1 MGYDITKL
9 PRKLKKL
16 TFAVLAYAV
25 CFTVF
30 NLAFVNTG
38 PHLFPE
44 DFAIDNEQ
52 RIYLSFGSGVYL
64 VSENSFDPVF
74 TNTSHSPAIAVS
86 DEDTLY
92 ISLDDALTAIDLRT
106 SIPSVGIIQLT
117 TADSGTAKLLFDQ
130 KTDTYGLTDE
140 QSGLLYRYDNNLLDY
155 RIVREATQG
164 NQTVY
169 SMPRSEFALNIVV
182 LSGYALM
189 LILVAVSLMI
199 IYRYEKRHPE
209 LTTKSGA
216 PEKKED
222 RLFRKW
228 KGI

>member
-1 MGYDITKL
+1 MGYDMAKL

-16 TFAVLAYAV
+16 TFAVLSYAV

-44 DFAIDNEQ
+44 DFALDNEE

-64 VSENSFDPVF
+64 VGDNGFDPVF
-74 TNTSHSPAIAVS
+74 ANTSHSPAIVVS

-92 ISLDDALTAIDLRT
+92 ISLDDALTAIDLQT
-106 SIPSVGIIQLT
+106 SLPSEGIIRFT
-117 TADSGTAKLLFDQ
+117 DADSGTAKLLFDQ
-130 KTDTYGLTDE
+130 KAETNTITDV
-140 QSGLLYRYDNNLLDY
+140 QNGLLYRYDETLLDY
-155 RIVREATQG
+155 RIVRETTQG

-169 SMPRSEFALNIVV
+169 TMPRSEFALNLVV

-199 IYRYEKRHPE
+199 IYLYEKRHPE
-209 LTTKSGA
+209 VTAKSGA
-216 PEKKED
+216 PEIEED